1 MAGSTQTVPVTALF
15 DSHHPPADE
24 LLRDCVHCG
33 FCLPACPTYVLWHEE
48 MDSPRG
54 RIYLMQMAASGKA
67 SAMDRS
73 FVEHFDRCLGCMSC
87 MSACPS
93 GVQYDKLIE
102 ATRAQIERLYQRSF
116 WQRLHRDL
124 IFAIFPYP
132 QRLRALALPLQLYQ
146 QLGIRSLLEKSG
158 LLRLLPERLQAMHD
172 LLPDYEDC
180 PCPEHVLPAGP
191 PRRRVGLML
200 GCVQRA
206 FFNRV
211 NAATVRVL
219 AAEGC
224 EVFAPQTQACC
235 GALATHVGREEQS
248 REAARRMIDEFEKL
262 DVDEI
267 AINAAGCGSNL
278 KSYGHILR
286 DDPQYAER
294 AQRFAAK
301 CRDISETLASLKPIA
316 ERHPVELRAAYQDSC
331 HLLHAQGLR
340 TQPRSLLRS
349 VPGLD
354 LVELPESN
362 VCCGSAGVYN
372 LLEPTTA
379 QELGER
385 KAAHVIR
392 GKAEALI
399 SGNPG
404 CMLQISKEL
413 RRLNHPRLTFH
424 FIEVLD
430 ASIQGRK
437 LS

>member
-1 MAGSTQTVPVTALF
+1 MPTQTIPVTALF
-15 DSHHPPADE
+15 DEHHPPADD

-33 FCLPACPTYVLWHEE
+33 FCLPACPTYMLWHEE

-54 RIYLMQMAASGKA
+54 RIYLMQMAANGNA
-67 SAMDRS
+67 SAMDQS

-102 ATRAQIERLYQRSF
+102 ATRAQIERLHRRPF
-116 WQRLHRDL
+116 FERLHRDM
-124 IFAIFPYP
+124 IFALFPHP
-132 QRLRALALPLQLYQ
+132 ERLRALAVPLRIYQ
-146 QLGIRSLLEKSG
+146 RLGIRSLVEKSG
-158 LLRLLPERLQAMHD
+158 LLRLLPERLRAMHE
-172 LLPDYEDC
+172 LLPDYEYAS
-180 PCPEHVLPAGP
+180 CPEHVMPVGT
-191 PRRRVGLML
+191 PRRRVGLVI
-200 GCVQRA
+200 GCVQRV

-224 EVFAPQTQACC
+224 EVFAPQSQGCC
-235 GALATHVGREEQS
+235 GALATHVGREEES
-248 REAARRMIDEFEKL
+248 LEAARQMIDIFEKL
-262 DVDEI
+262 NVDDI

-294 AQRFAAK
+294 AKQFAAK
-301 CRDISETLASLKPIA
+301 CRDVSEILSSLEPTA
-316 ERHPVELRAAYQDSC
+316 ERHPVKLRAAYQDSC
-331 HLLHAQGLR
+331 HLLHSQGLR
-340 TQPRSLLRS
+340 TQPRSLLRGI
-349 VPGLD
+349 PELE
-354 LVELPESN
+354 LVELPESH

-372 LLEPTTA
+372 LLEPATA
-379 QELGER
+379 HQLGER
-385 KAAHVIR
+385 KAAHVVR
-392 GKAEALI
+392 AKAEALI

-413 RRLNHPRLTFH
+413 RRMNRSIPTCH

-430 ASIQGRK
+430 ASIQGRP
-437 LS
+437 LR